1 MLNCLDLTA
10 DDVKR
15 LFIALRGYKYVAMTE
30 YVVYRPIRSHE
41 RVRYIS
47 IFSKILCVCVCVI
60 MINNGGINTE

>member
-1 MLNCLDLTA
+1 MRNCLGLTA

-30 YVVYRPIRSHE
+30 YVIYRPIRSHE

-47 IFSKILCVCVCVI
+47 IFSKILCVCEI
-60 MINNGGINTE
+60 MINDGGINID